1 MGEMEIMEII
11 MEMTNAMTKME
22 TAMEIIME
30 EEEKEIETEIKEETE
45 MTNALTIMEILYH
58 NKEIMETGTSK
69 SLMRMEIPLYKNWKK
84 WLIHKEET
92 VMPTP
97 VAIKVA
103 INLEEIR
110 KEIILALVDQEMQ
123 ENKKLSKFQIK

>member
-1 MGEMEIMEII
+1 MMNAMTKMEMEIME

-22 TAMEIIME
+22 MEIMEMEMTSAMTKMEIMETEKIME
-30 EEEKEIETEIKEETE
+30 EEEKEIKEETE

-58 NKEIMETGTSK
+58 NKEIMETGTIK
-69 SLMRMEIPLYKNWKK
+69 SLTRMEIPLYKNWKT
-84 WLIHKEET
+84 WLIHKEEI

-103 INLEEIR
+103 I
-110 KEIILALVDQEMQ
+110 
-123 ENKKLSKFQIK
+123 

>member
-1 MGEMEIMEII
+1 MGEMEII
-11 MEMTNAMTKME
+11 ME
-22 TAMEIIME
+22 ME
-30 EEEKEIETEIKEETE
+30 EEEKEIEVEIKEETE

-58 NKEIMETGTSK
+58 NKEIMETGTNK
-69 SLMRMEIPLYKNWKK
+69 SLMRMEIPLYKNWKT

-92 VMPTP
+92 VMPTQ
-97 VAIKVA
+97 VAVKVA

>member
-22 TAMEIIME
+22 MEIIMEME

-58 NKEIMETGTSK
+58 NKEIMETGTIK

-84 WLIHKEET
+84 WLSPTEDT

-97 VAIKVA
+97 VAIK
-103 INLEEIR
+103 
-110 KEIILALVDQEMQ
+110 
-123 ENKKLSKFQIK
+123 